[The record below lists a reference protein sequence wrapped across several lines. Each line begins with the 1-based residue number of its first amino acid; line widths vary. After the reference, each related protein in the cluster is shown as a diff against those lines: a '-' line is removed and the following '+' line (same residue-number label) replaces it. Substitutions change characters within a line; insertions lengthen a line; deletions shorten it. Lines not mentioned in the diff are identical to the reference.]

1 MILKNF
7 GRTLIFPIDN
17 MNQQKS
23 FENDAPTLYIVATPI
38 GNLSELTPRAK
49 EVLESVDVIAAE
61 DTRNTMK
68 LLSHF
73 QISTHLIAHHK
84 FNETAS
90 SKGIIQL
97 LQEGKDVAVV
107 SDAGYPLISDPG
119 SELVRLV
126 IDAGYPVVPI
136 SGSNAMLNALVAS
149 GLSPQ
154 PFLFYGFL
162 PSNERQR
169 IKELQSLKHQPM
181 TLIFYEAPHRIEK
194 MLTNCL
200 EVLGDRPMCL
210 ARELTKKHEEFLRG
224 TIREVLQEAANRKGE
239 MVVLIAGHEED
250 KEQDVTQ
257 AMPLLKD
264 HIQNYISEG
273 MSTNEAIKRVARERG
288 LSKNEIYKEYHG
300 LN

>member
-1 MILKNF
+1 
-7 GRTLIFPIDN
+7 

-23 FENDAPTLYIVATPI
+23 FESERATLYIVATPI

-49 EVLESVDVIAAE
+49 EILENADVIAAE

-73 QISTHLIAHHK
+73 QIDTRLIAHHK
-84 FNETAS
+84 FNESAS
-90 SKGIIQL
+90 SKGIVSL
-97 LQEGKDVAVV
+97 LREGKSVAVV

-119 SELVRLV
+119 SELVQEV
-126 IDAGYPVVPI
+126 IEAGYPVVPV

-169 IKELQSLKHQPM
+169 IRELQTLRHYPM
-181 TLIFYEAPHRIEK
+181 TLVFYEAPHRIEK
-194 MLTNCL
+194 MLNNCL

-210 ARELTKKHEEFLRG
+210 ARELTKKHEFLRG
-224 TIREVLQEAANRKGE
+224 TIQEVLPVAATRKGE
-239 MVVLIAGHEED
+239 MVVIIAGDEE
-250 KEQDVTQ
+250 KKAPDVTQ
-257 AMPLLKD
+257 AMPLIKE
-264 HIQNYISEG
+264 HIQSYVSEG
-273 MSTNEAIKRVARERG
+273 MTTNEAIKRVARERG
-288 LSKNEIYKEYHG
+288 MSKNEIYKEYHG